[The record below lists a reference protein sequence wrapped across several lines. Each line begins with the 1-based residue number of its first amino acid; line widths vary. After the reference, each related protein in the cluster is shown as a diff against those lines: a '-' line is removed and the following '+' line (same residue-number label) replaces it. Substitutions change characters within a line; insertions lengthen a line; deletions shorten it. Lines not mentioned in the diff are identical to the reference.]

1 MSSRRWSVVVLFG
14 LLVLVFASP
23 VEAQDKLSQNRL
35 DPRFADTPM
44 ITDPFDFSLGGFL
57 VDLNTTAAIGG
68 TGGLGS
74 IIRLE
79 EILGLDES
87 QKLLRLG
94 FRWDFAR
101 KHSIGVTWFSI
112 SRASSGLFDESVDFL
127 DLRFVG
133 FFESN
138 FDVDYYGL
146 DYRYSLINN
155 NRVDAGFSFGVSTFD
170 FSVGI
175 DGDAYLINEHPTNPI
190 VKYHGAAA
198 DIIAPVPAVGMFV
211 DYAITRKLIV
221 SSQVQYID
229 LSFSGY
235 EGRFTDIQLTVDWF
249 FTRHFGIGGGI
260 ASTDIQVAFT
270 GDNPYRIDYR
280 YSGILFHLRGSF

>member
-1 MSSRRWSVVVLFG
+1 MLTHRWKVVLYA
-14 LLVLVFASP
+14 LVLLAVVQPAFAQ
-23 VEAQDKLSQNRL
+23 EKISQNRL
-35 DPRFADTPM
+35 DPRFEDTPM
-44 ITDPFDFSLGGFL
+44 ITDSFDFSLGGFL

-74 IIRLE
+74 VLRLE
-79 EILGLDES
+79 DILGLDES

-133 FFESN
+133 FFESI

-146 DYRYSLINN
+146 EYRYSLINN
-155 NRVDAGFSFGVSTFD
+155 NRVNAGFSVGVSTFD

-175 DGDAYLINEHPTNPI
+175 EGDAYLIAEIPSNPI
-190 VKYHGAAA
+190 VEYHAATA
-198 DIIAPVPAVGMFV
+198 DIIAPVPSIGMFIE
-211 DYAITRKLIV
+211 YAVTRRLIL
-221 SSQVQYID
+221 SSQLQYVD
-229 LSFSGY
+229 LSISGY
-235 EGRFTDIQLTVDWF
+235 DGRYMDIQFTADWF

-260 ASTDIQVAFT
+260 ASTDISVTYT
-270 GDNPYRIDYR
+270 GDDPYRIDFR
-280 YSGILFHLRGSF
+280 YSGILFHVRGSF

>member
-1 MSSRRWSVVVLFG
+1 MSICWRILPVLFVVFCS
-14 LLVLVFASP
+14 LLTSP
-23 VEAQDKLSQNRL
+23 AAAQDKLSQNSL

-79 EILGLDES
+79 EVLGLAAD

-112 SRASSGLFDESVDFL
+112 SRAANGFFDESVDFL
-127 DLRFVG
+127 ELRFVG
-133 FFESN
+133 YFESI
-138 FDVDYYGL
+138 FDVDYYG
-146 DYRYSLINN
+146 
-155 NRVDAGFSFGVSTFD
+155 F
-170 FSVGI
+170 
-175 DGDAYLINEHPTNPI
+175 
-190 VKYHGAAA
+190 
-198 DIIAPVPAVGMFV
+198 
-211 DYAITRKLIV
+211 
-221 SSQVQYID
+221 
-229 LSFSGY
+229 
-235 EGRFTDIQLTVDWF
+235 
-249 FTRHFGIGGGI
+249 
-260 ASTDIQVAFT
+260 
-270 GDNPYRIDYR
+270 DYR

>member
-1 MSSRRWSVVVLFG
+1 MSIRWRILPVLCVVFCSLH
-14 LLVLVFASP
+14 ASP
-23 VEAQDKLSQNRL
+23 AAAQDKLSQNIL
-35 DPRFADTPM
+35 DPRFADTPI

-79 EILGLDES
+79 EVLGLAAD

-112 SRASSGLFDESVDFL
+112 SRASSGFFDETVDFL
-127 DLRFVG
+127 ELRFVG
-133 FFESN
+133 HFESV

-175 DGDAYLINEHPTNPI
+175 EGDAYLVGEHPANPI
-190 VKYHGAAA
+190 VEYRGAAA
-198 DIIAPVPAVGMFV
+198 DIIAPVPAIGMFV

-221 SSQVQYID
+221 SSGLQYVD
-229 LSFSGY
+229 LSISGY
-235 EGRFTDIQLTVDWF
+235 EGRFTDIQVTVDWF
-249 FTRHFGIGGGI
+249 FTRHFGIGGGV
-260 ASTDIQVAFT
+260 ASTDITVSYT
-270 GDNPYRIDYR
+270 GDDPYRIDYR

>member
-1 MSSRRWSVVVLFG
+1 MSFRSVATVMMC
-14 LLVLVFASP
+14 LLVVLVFTLP
-23 VEAQDKLSQNRL
+23 VGAQEKLSRNRL

-44 ITDPFDFSLGGFL
+44 ITDPFDFSLGGFI
-57 VDLNTTAAIGG
+57 VDLNTSAAVGSG
-68 TGGLGS
+68 VGLGS
-74 IIRLE
+74 IIQLE
-79 EILGLDES
+79 KILGLDEDQS
-87 QKLLRLG
+87 LLRLG

-101 KHSIGVTWFSI
+101 KHSIGLTWFAI
-112 SRASSGLFDESVDFL
+112 SRGSTGFFDETVDFV

-133 FFESN
+133 YYESQ

-175 DGDAYLINEHPTNPI
+175 EGDAYLVGDHPTNPI
-190 VKYHGAAA
+190 FEYRGATA
-198 DIIAPVPAVGMFV
+198 DIIAPVPAIGMFI
-211 DYAITRKLIV
+211 DYALTRKLIV
-221 SSQVQYID
+221 SNQIQYVD
-229 LSFSGY
+229 LSISGY
-235 EGRFTDIQLTVDWF
+235 DGRFMDIQVTVDWF

-260 ASTDIQVAFT
+260 ASTDITVT
-270 GDNPYRIDYR
+270 YNGDDPYRIDYR

>member
-1 MSSRRWSVVVLFG
+1 MSIRWRILPVRCVVFCS
-14 LLVLVFASP
+14 LLASQAA
-23 VEAQDKLSQNRL
+23 AQDKLSQNIL

-74 IIRLE
+74 VICLE
-79 EILGLDES
+79 EILGLDEDQS
-87 QKLLRLG
+87 LLRLG

-112 SRASSGLFDESVDFL
+112 LRASSGFFDESVDFL
-127 DLRFVG
+127 DLRFIG
-133 FFESN
+133 YFEAK
-138 FDVDYYGL
+138 FDVDYYGF

-175 DGDAYLINEHPTNPI
+175 EGDAYLVNEHPTNPI
-190 VKYHGAAA
+190 VEY
-198 DIIAPVPAVGMFV
+198 
-211 DYAITRKLIV
+211 
-221 SSQVQYID
+221 
-229 LSFSGY
+229 
-235 EGRFTDIQLTVDWF
+235 
-249 FTRHFGIGGGI
+249 
-260 ASTDIQVAFT
+260 
-270 GDNPYRIDYR
+270 
-280 YSGILFHLRGSF
+280 